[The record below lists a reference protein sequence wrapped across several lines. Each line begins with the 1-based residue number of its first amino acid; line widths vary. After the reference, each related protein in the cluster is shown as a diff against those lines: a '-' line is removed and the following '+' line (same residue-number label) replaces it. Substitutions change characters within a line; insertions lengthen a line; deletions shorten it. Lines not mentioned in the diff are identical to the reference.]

1 MKTSSEKLQLF
12 RINANEPWAEIE
24 ATQGNHLRVTY
35 YDGAKANAPK
45 TVITMT
51 KREAEE
57 LYKAIVDYQKRE
69 RRFGKTSEQL
79 K

>member
-12 RINANEPWAEIE
+12 RINANEPWVEIE
-24 ATQGNHLRVTY
+24 ATQGNYLRVTY
-35 YDGAKANAPK
+35 YDGSKADAPK

-57 LYKAIVDYQKRE
+57 LYKAIDNMVYNYMEDKDD
-69 RRFGKTSEQL
+69 
-79 K
+79 

>member
-35 YDGAKANAPK
+35 YDGAKADAPK

-57 LYKAIVDYQKRE
+57 LYKAIDHMVYNYMEDE
-69 RRFGKTSEQL
+69 ED
-79 K
+79 